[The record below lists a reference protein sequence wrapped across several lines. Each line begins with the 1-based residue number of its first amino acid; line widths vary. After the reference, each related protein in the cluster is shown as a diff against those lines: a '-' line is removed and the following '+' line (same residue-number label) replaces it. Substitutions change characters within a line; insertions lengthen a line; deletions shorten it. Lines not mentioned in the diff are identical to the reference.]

1 MSLADC
7 RIPPRRRTACLLLAS
22 LLAISACS
30 FAPNNVQPPLPVP
43 DRYDGGVEGQSIAGL
58 DWHAFFREPQLQA
71 LIAQALA
78 NNRDIRLAAARV
90 AEARGAWRIE
100 GASLYPQ
107 LDGVATGTRGRTLVT
122 GTDQY
127 ADLKQVTVQLSASW
141 EIDFWGRLR
150 NLREAARQQYLSTEE
165 SRRAVATDLIG
176 QVALGYL
183 LEREYEE
190 RAELARQ
197 SITTREETLRIMR
210 RRYEVGS
217 GNKLDMAQSQV
228 LLAQAQTTLDALEQE
243 RDVNR
248 NALALLVGAPVEIA
262 PGSLGLTGDFPEFT
276 LPTGL
281 PSELLVNRPDIV
293 SAEHQLRAANANIG
307 AARAAFFP
315 NISLTGAFG
324 TSSSDLA
331 GLFAGGS
338 GAWSF
343 TPQLVMPIFNAGR
356 LKGNLDVAEARRDQA
371 VATYEKTIQSAFR
384 DVSDALVRRQQLA
397 KQIVTTRALVEAQ
410 RERARLAQL
419 RFDNGRSTYL
429 EVLDAQRDLFDAE
442 QALVQLRRAELA
454 SVVSLYSALGGG
466 FPVNR
471 PFETPS
477 ADIPATN
484 TQTSQEGQ
492 QR

>member
-1 MSLADC
+1 M
-7 RIPPRRRTACLLLAS
+7 
-22 LLAISACS
+22 
-30 FAPNNVQPPLPVP
+30 QPPLPVP
-43 DRYDGGVEGQSIAGL
+43 DRFDGDAAGTSIAAL
-58 DWHAFFREPQLQA
+58 DWQAFFREPQLQA
-71 LIAQALA
+71 LITQALA

-107 LDGVATGTRGRTLVT
+107 LDGVVTGTRGRTQVT

-127 ADLKQVTVQLSASW
+127 VDLKQVTAQLSASW

-150 NLREAARQQYLSTEE
+150 NLREAARQQFLATEE
-165 SRRAVATDLIG
+165 SRRAVATDLVA

-197 SITTREETLRIMR
+197 SITTRDETLRIMR

-217 GNKLDMAQSQV
+217 GNKLDMAQAQV

-243 RDVNR
+243 RGVNR
-248 NALALLVGAPVEIA
+248 NALALLVGAPVQIA

-315 NISLTGAFG
+315 NISLTGALG
-324 TSSSDLA
+324 TTSSDLA
-331 GLFAGGS
+331 GLFSGGS
-338 GAWSF
+338 EAWNF

-371 VATYEKTIQSAFR
+371 VATYERTIQSAFR
-384 DVSDALVRRQQLA
+384 DVSDALVRRRQLA
-397 KQIVTTRALVEAQ
+397 RQIVTTRALVAAQ

-466 FPVNR
+466 FPAN
-471 PFETPS
+471 TP
-477 ADIPATN
+477 DIT
-484 TQTSQEGQ
+484 EGQ
-492 QR
+492 